1 MKRTLDLLP
10 LIRQTLNPESTVS
23 YACQLMRDMGVS
35 SLPVQG
41 DRPLVVHA
49 SEACLTKGLLVKDCA
64 EEAPLFSSDS
74 EIKEAATFLAKLKKD
89 AGWVVRKGQFAGIVT
104 IGTLLDE
111 LATSRDPMT
120 GLTWSDHLREWGQ
133 ERLAEG
139 RELTLLFIDLDRFG
153 AYNKRYGHVFGD
165 RVLKLVAQVLIEQKD
180 SSKDIVVRYGGDE
193 FVLASTR
200 DRAALEALRS
210 DLSARTLAVEGIEER
225 ITFSIGMAGGNR
237 GRERTTVH
245 LAATLDNLINLASR
259 DALAR
264 KPKPADEPVL
274 ILHPSEALTLALADF
289 RATHPEKASQIV
301 DVQYQVVPD
310 AGLVVNLLGESG
322 RRLSSAPLGQDLRAS
337 LKNALAS
344 FAQAV

>member
-1 MKRTLDLLP
+1 LKRTLDLLP

-35 SLPVQG
+35 SLPVEG

-49 SEACLTKGLLVKDCA
+49 SEACLAKGLLVKECA
-64 EEAPLFSSDS
+64 EEAPILASDS
-74 EIKEAATFLAKLKKD
+74 EIKEAATFLTQAKRD
-89 AGWVVRKGQFAGIVT
+89 AGWVVKNGQFAGLVT
-104 IGTLLDE
+104 IRGLLDE

-153 AYNKRYGHVFGD
+153 AYNKNYGHIFGD
-165 RVLKLVAQVLIEQKD
+165 RVLQRVAQVLLAHKD
-180 SSKDIVVRYGGDE
+180 PQKDIVVRYGGDE

-200 DRAALEALRS
+200 DRVELEELRS
-210 DLSARTLAVEGIEER
+210 VLSMQNLAVEGIEER

-264 KPKPADEPVL
+264 KPRHSEEPAL
-274 ILHPSEALTLALADF
+274 ILHPSEALFLALEDF
-289 RATHPEKASQIV
+289 RISHPEKASQIA

-310 AGLVVNLLGESG
+310 RGLVVSLLGESG
-322 RRLSSAPLGQDLRAS
+322 QRLSSAPLGQDLRAS

>member
-35 SLPVQG
+35 SLPVEG
-41 DRPLVVHA
+41 DKPLVIHA
-49 SEACLTKGLLVKDCA
+49 SEACLGKGLLVKECA
-64 EEAPLFSSDS
+64 EEAPILASHS
-74 EIKEAATFLAKLKKD
+74 EIKEAATQLAKLKKD
-89 AGWVVRKGQFAGIVT
+89 AGWVVRQGQFAGLVT
-104 IGTLLDE
+104 IRGLLDE

-153 AYNKRYGHVFGD
+153 AYNKRYGHIFGD
-165 RVLKLVAQVLIEQKD
+165 RVLKQVAQALLDHKD
-180 SSKDIVVRYGGDE
+180 PQKDIVVRYGGDE

-200 DRAALEALRS
+200 DREDLEALRS
-210 DLSARTLAVEGIEER
+210 ALSALHLSIEGIEER

-264 KPKPADEPVL
+264 KPKIAEEPAL
-274 ILHPSEALTLALADF
+274 ILHPSEALSLALEDF
-289 RATHPEKASQIV
+289 RAAHPDKASQIV

-310 AGLVVNLLGESG
+310 SGLVVNLLGESG